1 MYYWKNWGHNVE
13 SFWNFW
19 NKEAHLEFLS
29 LLERKWKFRNFSNC
43 ILEITYYWKN
53 WGHSVECFWNFWN
66 KETSSSFFYWK
77 EKRRFWNFSN
87 CILLEKLKTW
97 LKSVKNFWNFWN
109 KKTHFD
115 FLSLL
120 EEKVLKFFKLYY
132 FKKLKSMRKILGI
145 FDCCVNSS
153 CSSF

>member
-1 MYYWKNWGHNVE
+1 MWKVFGIFETKRPTWS
-13 SFWNFW
+13 SFLCW
-19 NKEAHLEFLS
+19 KENG
-29 LLERKWKFRNFSNC
+29 RFRNFSNC

-66 KETSSSFFYWK
+66 KETSISFFYWK

-145 FDCCVNSS
+145 FDRCVNSS